1 MPTERRRTSRGADPD
16 AVLGHPLQ
24 AGDPGLDQSREAID
38 QQAFQHRTM
47 SDPEVAEGLGVHAD
61 TPTQPLTGD
70 VLLTQTRHLPGT
82 ADALDRRKQPQGD
95 KNARVRRRMSRLS
108 FDSFDRGEQGRQV
121 QLLDKAPHQTNAM
134 IIRDKVVER
143 NRSQFHLPA
152 FCHAKPW
159 KAARRSFRH
168 RLFRKALEQVLD
180 VMRCHRPTSKHEIT
194 MAILAEPIRRRCP
207 KPTASE
213 RFSASQYI
221 TRTPVYGRTFIL

>member
-16 AVLGHPLQ
+16 AVLGHSLQ

-47 SDPEVAEGLGVHAD
+47 SDPEVPEGLGVHAD

-70 VLLTQTRHLPGT
+70 VLLAQTRHLPGT

-108 FDSFDRGEQGRQV
+108 FDRFDRCEQGRQV
-121 QLLDKAPHQTNAM
+121 QRLDKAPHQTNAM
-134 IIRDKVVER
+134 IIRDKVIER

-152 FCHAKPW
+152 FCYAKPW
-159 KAARRSFRH
+159 KAARRPFRH

-194 MAILAEPIRRRCP
+194 MAILNRVQFETRSASLP
-207 KPTASE
+207 KP
-213 RFSASQYI
+213 
-221 TRTPVYGRTFIL
+221 PGGRRSDAKSMGLELDAV